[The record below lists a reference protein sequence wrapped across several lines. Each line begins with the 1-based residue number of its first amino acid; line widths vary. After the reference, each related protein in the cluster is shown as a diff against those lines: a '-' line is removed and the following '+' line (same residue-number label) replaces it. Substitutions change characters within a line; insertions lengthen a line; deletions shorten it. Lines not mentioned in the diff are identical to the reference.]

1 MQWRDFHGH
10 SKQKG
15 WFEQAIQHGRL
26 ASTFLMVGPEGC
38 GKRTFARLMAKAL
51 LCPNRASRSLDPC
64 ERCES
69 CVQVDADSHPDLLQV
84 SKPPEASSLSIELLV
99 GSRENRLREGLCYQ
113 LHMKPF
119 HGQRRIAIID
129 DADTILVEA
138 ANSMLKTLEE
148 PPAGAVIFLIGSN
161 EQRQL
166 STIRSRSQIVRF
178 QGLPV
183 EDIATLL
190 MKLNLVSDPA
200 KASSIAGLARGSL
213 AKAKAFLDDDFL
225 TFRTEMLSKLHQPTL
240 DFVGLSKA
248 ILANVQSAGEEGVFR
263 RARLKSIL
271 EFAIEFYRSQLPTN
285 ALQTSGGKPMPTL
298 SVSTASRALE
308 RCLAAQSEI
317 DRNVTPAA
325 LLESWTT
332 ELAEICRVSKST
344 IA

>member
-1 MQWRDFHGH
+1 MHWRDFHGH
-10 SKQKG
+10 SKQKI
-15 WFEQAIQHGRL
+15 WFEQAIQQNRL

-38 GKRTFARLMAKAL
+38 GKRTFARLLAKAL
-51 LCPNRASRSLDPC
+51 LCPNREALSIEPC
-64 ERCES
+64 KRCES

-129 DADTILVEA
+129 DADSILVEA

-178 QGLPV
+178 QGLST
-183 EDIATLL
+183 EAIATLL
-190 MKLNLVSDPA
+190 LRHEWVADPD
-200 KASSIAGLARGSL
+200 KAATIARLSSGSL
-213 AKAKAFLDDDFL
+213 VKAKAFLDDDFFA
-225 TFRTEMLSKLHQPTL
+225 FRSEVHSRLQQPSI
-240 DFVGLSKA
+240 DFVGLSKSV
-248 ILANVQSAGEEGVFR
+248 LANVQSVGDEGAFR
-263 RARLKSIL
+263 RARMKSII
-271 EFAIEFYRSQLPTN
+271 EFAVEFYRSMLSPKTEITA
-285 ALQTSGGKPMPTL
+285 ALGSAQRL
-298 SVSTASRALE
+298 SIATANRALE
-308 RCLAAQSEI
+308 RCIAAESEI

-325 LLESWTT
+325 LLESWSA
-332 ELAEICRVSKST
+332 ELAEICRVS
-344 IA
+344 